1 MDDYPLLDLFWTMFM
16 FFMWILW
23 FMLLF
28 RIIGDLFRD
37 DTVGGWGKTG
47 WTVVLVLLPFAGV
60 LVYLIAR
67 GRGMGEREMAR
78 LRASQEAF
86 RSYVRET
93 AAESGAAGSGTADE
107 LVRLAD
113 LKRRGDI
120 TGDEYEQAKSKVLA
134 GV

>member
-1 MDDYPLLDLFWTMFM
+1 MDDYPLLDLFWTMLV

-37 DTVGGWGKTG
+37 DNVSGWGKTG
-47 WTVVLVLLPFAGV
+47 WTIALVLLPFAGV
-60 LVYLIAR
+60 LIYLIAR
-67 GRGMGEREMAR
+67 GRGMGEREMMR
-78 LRASQEAF
+78 LQASQEAF
-86 RSYVRET
+86 RTYVRET
-93 AAESGAAGSGTADE
+93 AATSGTTDE

-120 TGDEYEQAKSKVLA
+120 TGDEYERAKSKVLA